1 MYFIDPKL
9 QNYTTRNTKKYT
21 IKFSQKRTSETNYSK
36 LTRVRCAVL
45 HHISCF
51 SSFCPLGFNTAAP
64 PAMPLHAHH
73 SHHSKERANKKKV
86 LPRSAAG
93 HSVCVTMVIFNNAT
107 SGQSQPQLS
116 RALSQLQK
124 SHTNEGYGKIG
135 QERLRSVKTTPTT
148 NNTHTGTLT

>member
-1 MYFIDPKL
+1 MF
-9 QNYTTRNTKKYT
+9 T
-21 IKFSQKRTSETNYSK
+21 QKRTCETK
-36 LTRVRCAVL
+36 CIKHTRVKYATL
-45 HHISCF
+45 HHITPFHSFWPFGVRHCKSSCNA
-51 SSFCPLGFNTAAP
+51 SSRPSLP
-64 PAMPLHAHH
+64 PFKGK
-73 SHHSKERANKKKV
+73 SQQQKKKV

-124 SHTNEGYGKIG
+124 PHTNEGFGKIG

-148 NNTHTGTLT
+148 NDTHAATLTYSPTIILFHILL